1 MYSEKID
8 EIKRC
13 AECAIYGM
21 KDHKVV
27 WLPEDG
33 DLNEIVEKM
42 QEPKTIEELRGI
54 YYQYMVRCI
63 ELGYSDGEII
73 AGIMQN
79 KEKNEELDVKIE
91 PVILTLMLMRESY
104 SFEKSR
110 EPKQEEK
117 LEETR
122 ASEND
127 FIKDCCAGVFFR
139 ITEFVELKEGVNDEI
154 WERIKKETREKYN
167 LSDISYMTWIA
178 PLKFGGVQGNTVVAI
193 YLGGSTGAGNY
204 LNAKFK
210 EILKSAIEDVTG
222 RTYEVLIR

>member
-13 AECAIYGM
+13 AECAVYGM

-27 WLPEDG
+27 WLPED
-33 DLNEIVEKM
+33 DALNEIVEKM
-42 QEPKTIEELRGI
+42 QEPKTIKELRGI

-79 KEKNEELDVKIE
+79 KEKNEELDVEIE
-91 PVILTLMLMRESY
+91 SVILTLMLMRESY
-104 SFEKSR
+104 SFEKSG
-110 EPKQEEK
+110 ETKQEEK

-122 ASEND
+122 SSENE
-127 FIKDCCAGVFFR
+127 FTEDCCTGFFFR
-139 ITEFVELKEGVNDEI
+139 ITEFFGLKEGVNSEI
-154 WERIKKETREKYN
+154 WERIKKETQEKYN
-167 LSDISYMTWIA
+167 LSDISYITWIA

-193 YLGGSTGAGNY
+193 YLEGSTGAGNY

-210 EILKSAIEDVTG
+210 GILESVIKDVTG